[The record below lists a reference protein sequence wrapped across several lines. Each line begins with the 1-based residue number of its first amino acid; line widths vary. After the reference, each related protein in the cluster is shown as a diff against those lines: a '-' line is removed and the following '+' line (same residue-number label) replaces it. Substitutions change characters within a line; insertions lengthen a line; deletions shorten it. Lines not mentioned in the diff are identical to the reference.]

1 MDVAPSPSGRR
12 DSAHDGMLRLM
23 ECLVAGL
30 PVEGIATADMA
41 ARLALAKRPKQFPEL
56 GTPRTHREFSAR
68 ENPRVLAPSKCSHD
82 FAIWSC
88 NLKWEQAGKTL
99 HASLHWL

>member
-1 MDVAPSPSGRR
+1 MTGCCVSWK
-12 DSAHDGMLRLM
+12 
-23 ECLVAGL
+23 CLVAGL

-41 ARLALAKRPKQFPEL
+41 VRLALAKRPKQFPEL

-88 NLKWEQAGKTL
+88 NLKLQFCTYDVVQFL
-99 HASLHWL
+99 LFL

>member
-1 MDVAPSPSGRR
+1 MTGCCVSWK
-12 DSAHDGMLRLM
+12 
-23 ECLVAGL
+23 CLVAGL

-41 ARLALAKRPKQFPEL
+41 VRLALAKRPKQFPEL